1 QDFTQLRALCL
12 SQGLLFEDA
21 TFPARPSS
29 IGPSL
34 LPAELLPRV
43 QWKRPTDLQRNPHLV
58 VNGVSRFDIMQG
70 EIGDCWMLA
79 ALGSLTLQKQFLEN
93 VLPKDQGFQD
103 NYAGIFHFR
112 FWQYGEWVDVVIDDR
127 LPFLNGRYLS
137 VHPQTSNEFWPSLL
151 EKAYAKLRGSYQHLH
166 GGYISDALVDFTGG
180 VQVQFSLKDPPPD
193 LEEILKAADRSQ
205 CLMGCSTSGQL
216 KRNIELRNGIVQG
229 HAYTVTG
236 AVKIP
241 YKNGW
246 KHIIRIWNPWGH
258 GEWKGPWSDNS
269 PQWDHVEPQCREAL
283 LRNKDDGEFWMSC
296 ENFQEQFAWLYIC
309 NRTP

>member
-1 QDFTQLRALCL
+1 
-12 SQGLLFEDA
+12 E
-21 TFPARPSS
+21 
-29 IGPSL
+29 
-34 LPAELLPRV
+34 
-43 QWKRPTDLQRNPHLV
+43 LQRNPYLIMD
-58 VNGVSRFDIMQG
+58 GVSRFDIMQG

-79 ALGSLTLQKQFLEN
+79 ALGSLTLQKQFVEN

-112 FWQYGEWVDVVIDDR
+112 FWQYGDWVDVVIDDR

-137 VHPQTSNEFWPSLL
+137 VHPRTSNEFWPSLL
-151 EKAYAKLRGSYQHLH
+151 EKAYAKLRGSYQNLH
-166 GGYISDALVDFTGG
+166 GGYLSDALVDLTGG

-193 LEEILKAADRSQ
+193 LEEILKAAAKSQ

-216 KRNIELRNGIVQG
+216 RRNIELKNGIVQG
-229 HAYTVTG
+229 HAYTITG
-236 AVKIP
+236 TVKVP

-258 GEWKGPWSDNS
+258 GEWKGPWSDGS
-269 PQWDHVEPQCREAL
+269 PQWDHVEPKCREDL

-296 ENFQEQFAWLYIC
+296 ENFQEQFSWLYIC
-309 NRTP
+309 NSTP